1 MNKIN
6 FRRRVKT
13 LLENKNNNFKRKY
26 FLLSLNSVLKESN
39 HDKFVAYADVLFKS
53 NGNYPSEEALY
64 SYLKESSLKE
74 KKIHYIKNYLNLLY
88 SNKKNLLDFYNQDI
102 FLPTAYEEIKN
113 MEKNL
118 KDAIKRIT

>member
-88 SNKKNLLDFYNQDI
+88 SNKKNIVESVIDEELSSINDNNRKLD
-102 FLPTAYEEIKN
+102 LK
-113 MEKNL
+113 L
-118 KDAIKRIT
+118 KDLF